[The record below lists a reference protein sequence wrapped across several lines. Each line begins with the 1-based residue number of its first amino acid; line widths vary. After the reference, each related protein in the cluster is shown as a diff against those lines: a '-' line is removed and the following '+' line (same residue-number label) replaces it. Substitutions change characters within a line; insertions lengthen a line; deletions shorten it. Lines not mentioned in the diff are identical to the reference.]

1 MDKILLKTKIGRG
14 ILAGIIKK
22 AIKKEF
28 AIDAKIVVD
37 NFEVTFDEDMANVS
51 LAISATT
58 TSTNVQNVVKKILKY

>member
-1 MDKILLKTKIGRG
+1 MDKILLKTKIGRS

-22 AIKKEF
+22 VIKKEL